1 MLAKQPVLHLPLF
14 SKSLVAVTLAI
25 VNIRYGAPYKDDPP
39 IGAKIDAGHLYHA
52 LRLFRATGATAVY
65 RR

>member
-1 MLAKQPVLHLPLF
+1 MARL
-14 SKSLVAVTLAI
+14 
-25 VNIRYGAPYKDDPP
+25 IRMTPP